1 MRRVKPRAIRAFKNG
16 DKDAF
21 EEIFYAYKD
30 ILYYLCY
37 FYIRDY
43 DDASDCVQ
51 EIFIK
56 LTSKISLYDE
66 RKAAFEAWFL
76 ALTKAHIFNFIRDKN
91 RYNNRIVIDEEAVL
105 NYGDKDYREL
115 EDTLCDLERLMGQE
129 MYVIYILRTAYNVS
143 FENIS
148 QMLNLNRETT
158 RRMYYQSLK
167 IVDEYMGDR

>member
-66 RKAAFEAWFL
+66 RKAAFEACIEKGIKDVVITTWGGDTVQETSLWSTMPRSTISTLFSP
-76 ALTKAHIFNFIRDKN
+76 IREI
-91 RYNNRIVIDEEAVL
+91 RSA
-105 NYGDKDYREL
+105 
-115 EDTLCDLERLMGQE
+115 
-129 MYVIYILRTAYNVS
+129 
-143 FENIS
+143 
-148 QMLNLNRETT
+148 
-158 RRMYYQSLK
+158 
-167 IVDEYMGDR
+167 

>member
-91 RYNNRIVIDEEAVL
+91 RYNNRIDLCYNARWCRRRKAFQVL
-105 NYGDKDYREL
+105 LAAGW
-115 EDTLCDLERLMGQE
+115 
-129 MYVIYILRTAYNVS
+129 YV
-143 FENIS
+143 
-148 QMLNLNRETT
+148 
-158 RRMYYQSLK
+158 SL
-167 IVDEYMGDR
+167 